1 MSARIDCA
9 CGPKMTH
16 SDICRGRPRRTAG
29 DAFFDRHAF
38 AGGAKLLLNHRH
50 VPGEIIFHVELAA
63 RGVGIE
69 YAHLDHVLLLDFD
82 DFEGHSGACAALIPS
97 ERSSCHA
104 CSYVIPE
111 ESCQLDP
118 LFRCSVELLS
128 KVPLAACPS
137 SHGSWLT
144 GEIIAKDH
152 RDYPHSFHEAPG
164 AGGISHNQSRS
175 RGGGKSGPADFPPS
189 LFASCQTALA
199 GFPRSRQS
207 ASQRSLLN

>member
-9 CGPKMTH
+9 CGPKGLKGIGRVEIEMTH

-82 DFEGHSGACAALIPS
+82 DFERQSGAL
-97 ERSSCHA
+97 
-104 CSYVIPE
+104 V
-111 ESCQLDP
+111 L
-118 LFRCSVELLS
+118 
-128 KVPLAACPS
+128 
-137 SHGSWLT
+137 
-144 GEIIAKDH
+144 
-152 RDYPHSFHEAPG
+152 
-164 AGGISHNQSRS
+164 
-175 RGGGKSGPADFPPS
+175 S
-189 LFASCQTALA
+189 LFQPNGARDSQSCCEVRRM
-199 GFPRSRQS
+199 G
-207 ASQRSLLN
+207 